1 MKKIFALASAMLML
15 AMSAC
20 ADKTGYV
27 VTGSAEG
34 TVDGDTVY
42 ICDMQG
48 FFAIVPTD
56 TAVVKNGKFEFHGD
70 FEGAAIR
77 FLVPTHKGTAEGL
90 GMADFVLEN
99 ANINIQTFLQKSGKQ
114 PVIESD
120 GKNAAIYKDYEA
132 LDKKWNDQINPYWDI
147 VREKK
152 GTEAEIAKAQAEMDK
167 LGERRDAEEYAFLKN
182 NIPSGISDMLMAYNW
197 SKYTDEQ
204 KAELM
209 ALFAEKGPEMPNYKK
224 FVAQKKAEESTG
236 IGSQYTDIVMQ
247 TPEGKTIKVSDYVS
261 KNKYTLIDFW
271 ASWCGPCLREMPN
284 VVKAYTNYHDKGL
297 EIVGVSLDNKK
308 DAWVNAI
315 KKQNMPWPHMS
326 DLKGWECAGAAAYNV
341 KAIPANVLISQDGKI
356 IAKDL
361 REEALQEKLAEL
373 LKD

>member
-167 LGERRDAEEYAFLKN
+167 LGEQRDAEEYAFLKN
-182 NIPSGISDMLMAYNW
+182 HIPSGISDMLMAYNW

-224 FVAQKKAEESTG
+224 FVVQKKAEESTG

>member
-167 LGERRDAEEYAFLKN
+167 LGEQRDAEEYAFLKN
-182 NIPSGISDMLMAYNW
+182 HIPSGISDMLMAYNW

>member
-167 LGERRDAEEYAFLKN
+167 LGEQRDAEEYAFLKN
-182 NIPSGISDMLMAYNW
+182 HIPSGISDMLMAYNW

-224 FVAQKKAEESTG
+224 FVAQKKAEESTV

-373 LKD
+373 LK

>member
-167 LGERRDAEEYAFLKN
+167 LGEQRDAEEYAFLKN
-182 NIPSGISDMLMAYNW
+182 HIPSGISDMLMAYNW

-315 KKQNMPWPHMS
+315 KKQNMPWPHIS

>member
-1 MKKIFALASAMLML
+1 MKKIFTLASAMLML

-167 LGERRDAEEYAFLKN
+167 LGEQRDAEEYAFLKN
-182 NIPSGISDMLMAYNW
+182 HIPSGISDMLMAYNW

-224 FVAQKKAEESTG
+224 FVAQKKAEESTV

-373 LKD
+373 LK

>member
-1 MKKIFALASAMLML
+1 MKKIFTLASAMLML

-132 LDKKWNDQINPYWDI
+132 LDKKWNDEINPYWDI

-167 LGERRDAEEYAFLKN
+167 LGGQRDAEEYAFLKN
-182 NIPSGISDMLMAYNW
+182 HIPSGISDMLMAYNW

-224 FVAQKKAEESTG
+224 FVAQKKAEESTV

-373 LKD
+373 LK

>member
-167 LGERRDAEEYAFLKN
+167 LGEQRDAEEYAFLKN
-182 NIPSGISDMLMAYNW
+182 HIPSGISDMLMAYNW

-373 LKD
+373 LK

>member
-1 MKKIFALASAMLML
+1 MKKIFTLASAMLML

-34 TVDGDTVY
+34 TADGDTVY

-48 FFAIVPTD
+48 FFAIVPVD
-56 TAVVKNGKFEFHGD
+56 TAVVKDGKFEFCGEQ
-70 FEGAAIR
+70 EGAALR

-99 ANINIQTFLQKSGKQ
+99 ANINIQTFLQKSGKE

-120 GKNAAIYKDYEA
+120 GKNAAIYKDYED
-132 LDKKWNDQINPYWDI
+132 LDKKWNDKINPYWDI

-152 GTEAEIAKAQAEMDK
+152 GTEAEVAKAQTEMDK
-167 LGERRDAEEYAFLKN
+167 LSAQREAEEYQFIKDHV
-182 NIPSGISDMLMAYNW
+182 PSGISDMLMAYSW

-204 KAELM
+204 KSELM
-209 ALFAEKGPEMPNYKK
+209 ALFAEKGPDMPNYKK
-224 FVAQKKAEESTG
+224 FVAQKKAEEATG
-236 IGSQYTDIVMQ
+236 LGAQYTDIVMQ
-247 TPEGKTIKVSDYVS
+247 DPDGKTIKVSDYVS

-284 VVKAYTNYHDKGL
+284 VVKAYTNFHDKGL

-315 KKQNMPWPHMS
+315 KKQNMPWPQMS
-326 DLKGWECAGAAAYNV
+326 DLKGWESAGAAAYNV
-341 KAIPANVLISQDGKI
+341 KAIPSNVLVSQDGKI

-361 REEALQEKLAEL
+361 REEALQEKLAEI

>member
-167 LGERRDAEEYAFLKN
+167 LGEQRDAEEYAFLKN
-182 NIPSGISDMLMAYNW
+182 HIPSGISDMLMAYNW

-224 FVAQKKAEESTG
+224 FVAQKKAEESTV

>member
-1 MKKIFALASAMLML
+1 MKKIFTLASAMLML

-167 LGERRDAEEYAFLKN
+167 LGEQRDAEEYAFLKN
-182 NIPSGISDMLMAYNW
+182 HIPSGISDMLMAYNW

-271 ASWCGPCLREMPN
+271 ASWCGPCLCEMPN

-373 LKD
+373 LK

>member
-1 MKKIFALASAMLML
+1 MKKIFTLASAMLML

-99 ANINIQTFLQKSGKQ
+99 ANINIQTFLQKSEKQ

-167 LGERRDAEEYAFLKN
+167 LGEQRDAEEYAFLKN
-182 NIPSGISDMLMAYNW
+182 HIPSGISDMLMAYNW

-209 ALFAEKGPEMPNYKK
+209 ALFAEKSPEMPNYKK

>member
-1 MKKIFALASAMLML
+1 MKKIFTLASAMLML

-167 LGERRDAEEYAFLKN
+167 LGEQRDAEEYAFLKN
-182 NIPSGISDMLMAYNW
+182 HIPSGISDMLMAYNW

-224 FVAQKKAEESTG
+224 FVAQKKAEESTV

>member
-167 LGERRDAEEYAFLKN
+167 LGEQRDAEEYAFLKN
-182 NIPSGISDMLMAYNW
+182 HIPSGISDMLMAYNW

-224 FVAQKKAEESTG
+224 FVAQKKAEESTV

-315 KKQNMPWPHMS
+315 KKQNMPWPHIS